1 MQVIYHWAFA
11 VAPALCPPV
20 PPTLKS
26 GGGHVPLLDIWL
38 RRLWFS
44 LLSSAEII
52 AAQQEIRISES
63 DPASNADRSAP
74 IRTLGE

>member
-1 MQVIYHWAFA
+1 MFYNQYFLFFCAFCQ
-11 VAPALCPPV
+11 L
-20 PPTLKS
+20 
-26 GGGHVPLLDIWL
+26 
-38 RRLWFS
+38 FS

-63 DPASNADRSAP
+63 DPASNADRNAP